1 MREAI
6 KVLVM
11 VVGAAALLWR
21 LPPSGATRA
30 RDDATCARSPE
41 RSAEV

>member
-11 VVGAAALLWR
+11 VVGAPALALYLAR
-21 LPPSGATRA
+21 PLLGADEDFRRA
-30 RDDATCARSPE
+30 EFTYA
-41 RSAEV
+41 